1 VTKRLEPTS
10 LGEIGAAHAGLRILE
25 IPVPQGRRLAG
36 KSNVAGTVGG
46 TIKEGY
52 RILATFIRI
61 LCENRRHG

>member
-1 VTKRLEPTS
+1 MR
-10 LGEIGAAHAGLRILE
+10 AARAGLRIVE

-36 KSNVAGTVGG
+36 KSNVAGTAGG
-46 TIKEGY
+46 TIKGGY